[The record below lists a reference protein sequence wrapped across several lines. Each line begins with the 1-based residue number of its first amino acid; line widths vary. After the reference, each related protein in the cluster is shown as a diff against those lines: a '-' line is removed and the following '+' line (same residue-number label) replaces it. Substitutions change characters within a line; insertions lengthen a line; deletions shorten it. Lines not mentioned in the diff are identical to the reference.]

1 MATNQYP
8 STFHPQSSSKSTA
21 LVRPPGKS
29 FVHGL
34 SQHSDTMV
42 DFDLALDQHDRYCKT
57 LKDLG
62 LEIVSLPVLEDHPD
76 SCFVEDTVLITELV
90 AIITRPGHPSRLNE
104 IEDVKDLLKSQSL
117 IIESI
122 KAPGTLDGGDVL
134 RVHNQFF
141 IGRSQRTNQSGAW
154 QLGNILTRYGF
165 TTTEI
170 PVKDFLHLKS
180 VVTWLGGSVLIGHQD
195 LEPHFQQPPRYQWIV
210 PEQSE
215 LKCANTLRI
224 HDRVLVPGGCPK
236 TETIISK
243 LGFNTICLDI
253 SEFEKK
259 DGSLSCLSVVF

>member
-1 MATNQYP
+1 MVTNELP
-8 STFHPQSSSKSTA
+8 STFHPQTSSKSTA

-29 FVHGL
+29 FVNGL
-34 SQHSDTMV
+34 SQNSDAMV
-42 DFDLALDQHDRYCKT
+42 DYDLALEQHTGYCKT
-57 LKDLG
+57 LEDLG
-62 LEIVSLPVLEDHPD
+62 LEIVSLPVLEYHPD
-76 SCFVEDTVLITELV
+76 SCFIEDTVLITELV
-90 AIITRPGHPSRLNE
+90 AIITRPGHPSRLKE
-104 IEDVKDLLKSQSL
+104 VEDVKDLLKSQSL

-154 QLGNILTRYGF
+154 QLGEILTRYGF
-165 TTTEI
+165 TATEI

-180 VVTWLGGSVLIGHQD
+180 AVTWLGGSILIGHQD
-195 LEPHFQQPPRYQWIV
+195 LEPHFQQPTRYQWIA

-215 LKCANTLRI
+215 VKCANTLRI
-224 HDRVLVPGGCPK
+224 HDEVLIPRECPK
-236 TETIISK
+236 TQFIISE
-243 LGFNTICLDI
+243 LGFNTICQDI